1 MGRLSGPALP
11 DEGWFSQGCAG
22 AKAFGVQAMELKA
35 LLLSSNEKI
44 VRVLRRTLSDLE
56 IDLEQCAKS
65 EIAVRKLTRKK
76 FEAIIVDCADQGAAD
91 VLRSVRSAGG
101 NKRAI
106 AVAILDPGVSMREA
120 FDLGAHFVLY
130 KPVSAERSKSSFRAA
145 RALMKKERRRNVRL
159 PIRIPL
165 EMSNAETGA
174 EFKVTTIDLG
184 EGGVA
189 VSMPHRKKLHGRWQL
204 KFTLPGDGP
213 SLELAAQFAWEGA
226 GTQIGLR
233 FDNPSPEVVR
243 ELRVWVE
250 KNSPEVQKYDPPVA
264 CRITDMT
271 LGGCYL
277 ESTSPFPVSTLL
289 KISMQAIGMELTT
302 DGAVRVMHA
311 DHGMG
316 VEFIQTTQEQKRT
329 LERFLGVLA
338 EHPNVAP
345 EVMVEPEGLEVEA
358 VATATPSSAE
368 DALVALFRAQAGL
381 PAEAFLEELR
391 RQRGVG
397 VATS

>member
-1 MGRLSGPALP
+1 
-11 DEGWFSQGCAG
+11 
-22 AKAFGVQAMELKA
+22 MELKA

-56 IDLEQCAKS
+56 IDLEPCAKADS
-65 EIAVRKLTRKK
+65 ALRKLTRKK
-76 FEAIIVDCADQGAAD
+76 FEAIIVDCAEHDAAE

-106 AVAILDPGVSMREA
+106 AVAILDPGVGMREA
-120 FDLGAHFVLY
+120 FNLGAHFVLY

-159 PIRIPL
+159 AVRIPL
-165 EMSNAETGA
+165 EMSNAESGA
-174 EFKVTTIDLG
+174 QFKVTTIDLG

-189 VSMPHRKKLHGRWQL
+189 LSMPHRKKLHGRWQL

-213 SLELAAQFAWEGA
+213 SFDVAAQFAWEGE
-226 GTQIGLR
+226 GRQIGLR

-250 KNSPEVQKYDPPVA
+250 KNSPEVQKYDPPVV
-264 CRITDMT
+264 CKVTDMT

-277 ESTSPFPVSTLL
+277 ESSSPFPVSTLL
-289 KISMQAIGMELTT
+289 TISMRAGGMELTT
-302 DGAVRVMHA
+302 DGVVRVMHS

-316 VEFIQTTQEQKRT
+316 VEFIQTAKEQKQS

-338 EHPNVAP
+338 EHRNVAP
-345 EVMVEPEGLEVEA
+345 DVTVEPEGLEVEA
-358 VATATPSSAE
+358 VSAATASTAE
-368 DALVALFRAQAGL
+368 DALLALFRAQAAL
-381 PAEAFLEELR
+381 PAEAFLQELR
-391 RQRGVG
+391 KQRGSGAAASV
-397 VATS
+397 

>member
-1 MGRLSGPALP
+1 
-11 DEGWFSQGCAG
+11 
-22 AKAFGVQAMELKA
+22 MELKA

-56 IDLEQCAKS
+56 IDIEHCAKA
-65 EIAVRKLTRKK
+65 EIALRKLTRRK
-76 FEAIIVDCADQGAAD
+76 FEAIIVDCADPGAAD

-106 AVAILDPGVSMREA
+106 AVAILDPGVGMRDA
-120 FDLGAHFVLY
+120 FNLGAHFILY
-130 KPVSAERSKSSFRAA
+130 KPISAERSKSSFRAA

-165 EMSNAETGA
+165 EISSAETGA
-174 EFKVTTIDLG
+174 QFKVTTVDLG

-189 VSMPHRKKLHGRWQL
+189 VSIPHRKKLHGSWQL

-213 SLELAAQFAWEGA
+213 SLELVAEFAWEGA
-226 GTQIGLR
+226 GAQVGLR
-233 FDNPSPEVVR
+233 FNNPSPEVVR

-250 KNSPEVQKYDPPVA
+250 KNSPEVQKYDPPLA
-264 CRITDMT
+264 CRVTDMT

-277 ESTSPFPVSTLL
+277 ESSSPFPVSTLL
-289 KISMQAIGMELTT
+289 TISMRAGGMELTT
-302 DGAVRVMHA
+302 DGVVRVMHG
-311 DHGMG
+311 DQGMG
-316 VEFIQTTQEQKRT
+316 VEFIQTTKEQKQT
-329 LERFLGVLA
+329 LERFLGVLG

-358 VATATPSSAE
+358 VSASTPASAE
-368 DALVALFRAQAGL
+368 DALVALFRTQAGL
-381 PAEAFLEELR
+381 PAETFLQELR
-391 RQRGVG
+391 KQRAVG
-397 VATS
+397 AAASA

>member
-1 MGRLSGPALP
+1 
-11 DEGWFSQGCAG
+11 
-22 AKAFGVQAMELKA
+22 MELKA
-35 LLLSSNEKI
+35 ILLSSNEKI

-56 IDLEQCAKS
+56 IDIEHCPKA
-65 EIAVRKLTRKK
+65 EIALRKLTRKK
-76 FEAIIVDCADQGAAD
+76 FEAIIVDCADPGASD

-106 AVAILDPGVSMREA
+106 AVAILDPGVGMRSA
-120 FDLGAHFVLY
+120 FDLGAHFILY
-130 KPVSAERSKSSFRAA
+130 KPISAERSKSSFRAA

-159 PIRIPL
+159 AIRIPL
-165 EMSNAETGA
+165 EMSNAQTGA
-174 EFKVTTIDLG
+174 QFKVTTIDLG

-189 VSMPHRKKLHGRWQL
+189 VSMPHRKKLNGCWQL

-213 SLELAAQFAWEGA
+213 SFDLAAQFAWEGA
-226 GTQIGLR
+226 ARQIGLR

-250 KNSPEVQKYDPPVA
+250 KNSPDVQKYDPPVV
-264 CRITDMT
+264 CRVTDLT

-277 ESTSPFPVSTLL
+277 ENSSPFPVSTLL
-289 KISMQAIGMELTT
+289 TLSMRAGGMELTT
-302 DGAVRVMHA
+302 DGVVRVMHA

-316 VEFIQTTQEQKRT
+316 VEFIQTAKEQKRT

-345 EVMVEPEGLEVEA
+345 EVTVEPEGLEVEA
-358 VATATPSSAE
+358 VSASTPASAE

-381 PAEAFLEELR
+381 PTEAFLQELR
-391 RQRGVG
+391 KQRGVD
-397 VATS
+397 ATASV